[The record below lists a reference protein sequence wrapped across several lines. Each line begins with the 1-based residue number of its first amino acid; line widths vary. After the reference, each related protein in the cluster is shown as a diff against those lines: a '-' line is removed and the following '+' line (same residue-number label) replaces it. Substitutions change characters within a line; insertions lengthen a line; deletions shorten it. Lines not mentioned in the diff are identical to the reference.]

1 MTSSNI
7 TMSSTKQQIVDS
19 AQELI
24 GTLEDKLDKTSKLHI
39 EREEE
44 RNSVIIVLVIVSL
57 FSILF

>member
-7 TMSSTKQQIVDS
+7 TMNSTKQQIVDS

-24 GTLEDKLDKTSKLHI
+24 GDLEDKLDSTSKLHI

-44 RNSVIIVLVIVSL
+44 RNSLIILLTIVSL
-57 FSILF
+57 YSILF

>member
-7 TMSSTKQQIVDS
+7 TMNSTKQQIVDS

-24 GTLEDKLDKTSKLHI
+24 GDLEDKLDSTSKLHI

-44 RNSVIIVLVIVSL
+44 RNSLIILLTIVTL
-57 FSILF
+57 YSILF

>member
-7 TMSSTKQQIVDS
+7 TMNSTKQQIVDS

-24 GTLEDKLDKTSKLHI
+24 GDLEDRLDSTSKLHI

-44 RNSVIIVLVIVSL
+44 RNSLIILLTFVSL
-57 FSILF
+57 YSILF